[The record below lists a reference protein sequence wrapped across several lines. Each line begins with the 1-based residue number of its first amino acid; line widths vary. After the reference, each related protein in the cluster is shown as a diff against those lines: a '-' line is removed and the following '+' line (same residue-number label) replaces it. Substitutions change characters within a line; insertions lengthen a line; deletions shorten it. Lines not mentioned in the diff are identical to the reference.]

1 MAENNGEK
9 GFVIKDRRMFD
20 EDGKAREGA
29 AKEAEDTKPGRQPE
43 QKPEGGARE
52 AKKEKA
58 EQGKEEHYQVPEMNF
73 HNFVLSLYTSVIFN
87 LGELAD
93 PVSGKKE
100 KDLKAAKQTID
111 ILGML
116 KEKTEGN
123 LDKGEKDLLEGILSE
138 SRMRYVKESEKP

>member
-1 MAENNGEK
+1 MSENNGEK
-9 GFVIKDRRMFD
+9 GFVVKDRRMFD
-20 EDGKAREGA
+20 EDGSAREDV
-29 AKEAEDTKPGRQPE
+29 AKEAGNSKPGRQSD
-43 QKPEGGARE
+43 QKPEGKVKE
-52 AKKEKA
+52 AEQLKKE
-58 EQGKEEHYQVPEMNF
+58 QYQMPEMNF

-100 KDLKAAKQTID
+100 KDLNAAKHTID

-123 LDKGEKDLLEGILSE
+123 LDNSEKDLLEGILSE
-138 SRMRYVKESEKP
+138 SRMRYVKESGKP